1 MSASARTWRD
11 SAYLVISGIQ
21 LTAMLHLSATFTT
34 PHQKS
39 ELTILTSVVDLVPF
53 YPSALYA
60 APSSPLHFLQVLRD
74 FYISTYNDPFFTASH
89 ENLPSWFKLF
99 TYIEIVYQLPMAAWM
114 VYRFSRSTGTTPGF
128 ELAVLVFCVECAL
141 TTLTCIYDVF
151 HWDPAVYSQAQK
163 NVFVF
168 NLYGP
173 WVVIPA
179 LMGLDMWLRILKR
192 VNAADGTKKLQ

>member
-1 MSASARTWRD
+1 MSASVKSWRD
-11 SAYLVISGIQ
+11 SAYLVISSIQ
-21 LTAMLHLSATFTT
+21 LAAMLL
-34 PHQKS
+34 
-39 ELTILTSVVDLVPF
+39 VDLVPF
-53 YPSALYA
+53 YPTALYA
-60 APSSPLHFLQVLRD
+60 TSSSPLHFLQVLRD

-99 TYIEIVYQLPMAAWM
+99 TYLEIFYQLPMAAWM

-128 ELAVLVFCVECAL
+128 ELAVLVFSVECAL

-173 WVVIPA
+173 WVIIPT
-179 LMGLDMWLRILKR
+179 LIGLDMWLRILKR
-192 VNAADGTKKLQ
+192 VKVADKAKKLQ